1 MEELKKFIQSTL
13 QLAQWHLSFEMY
25 PTEDFLKVDF
35 KGEDAGVLLSHQA
48 EVMKALEYICN
59 RVFEHQLKKIVFDCN
74 EYRALREQELTMM
87 AQVAV
92 ESVKKYGR
100 PHKFSPMSPDER
112 RIIHLALADDPE
124 VKTESEGMGENRKVV
139 ILPK

>member
-1 MEELKKFIQSTL
+1 MEELRKFIHDTL
-13 QLAQWHLSFEMY
+13 QLAHWQLSFEIH
-25 PTEDFLKVDF
+25 PGEDILKVDF
-35 KGEDAGVLLSHQA
+35 KGDDAGVLLSHQA

-59 RVFEHQLKKIVFDCN
+59 RVFEHRYKKIVFDCN
-74 EYRALREQELTMM
+74 DYRVLREEELTMM

-92 ESVKKYGR
+92 ENVKKYRR
-100 PHKFSPMSPDER
+100 PHIFSPMSPDER

-124 VKTESEGMGENRKVV
+124 VRTESEGMGENRKVV